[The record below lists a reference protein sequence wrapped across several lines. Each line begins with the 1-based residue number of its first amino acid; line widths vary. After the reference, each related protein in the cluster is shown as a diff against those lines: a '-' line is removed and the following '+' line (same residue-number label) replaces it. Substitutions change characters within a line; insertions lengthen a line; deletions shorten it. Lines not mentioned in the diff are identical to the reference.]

1 MENTLRVK
9 AEISLS
15 DIRHNYASIRR
26 HYGENV
32 KILSVLKADAYG
44 HGVSGVAKTCDELT
58 DYFAVATVEEAE
70 RIREAGGKKPI
81 LLFGPAPE
89 GRIADAARL
98 GITFSI
104 SSLAYARTLCG
115 ILQTEGL
122 TAACH
127 LKIDTGMNRVGIR
140 WRDGLEEAAMT
151 AIEEIYGMKQ
161 LQVTGIY
168 THLPVSD
175 TYDADDDAF
184 TAEQIRL
191 FRAACD
197 AITARGYD
205 VGLRHCSSTGG
216 SLAHPDYYFDM
227 VRLGM
232 TVYGQC
238 DTLEHT
244 KMLDLRESLRWVTKV
259 IQVETLKKGEYV
271 SYGRTFQADRDMVIG
286 TLSCG
291 YADGY
296 RRQYQKNNVVL
307 AGGKRVRILGRIC
320 MDFMIIDLTD
330 VENPQPGMEVV
341 LLGSQGK
348 EHISAIEIAAH
359 NESTC
364 GEVTAAIDVLRV
376 PRIYLEE

>member
-15 DIRHNYASIRR
+15 DIRHNYAALRR
-26 HYGENV
+26 HYGEGV

-44 HGVSGVAKTCDELT
+44 HGVSGIAKTCDELT

-70 RIREAGGKKPI
+70 RIRTAGGVKPI

-89 GRIADAARL
+89 GRIADAARI
-98 GITFSI
+98 GITFAI
-104 SSLAYARTLCG
+104 PSLEYARTVQQ
-115 ILQTEGL
+115 ILKAEGL
-122 TAACH
+122 TACAH

-140 WRDGLEEAAMT
+140 WRDGLEAEVMAAL
-151 AIEEIYGMKQ
+151 EEIYAMDT
-161 LQVTGIY
+161 LQITGIY
-168 THLPVSD
+168 THLPVPD
-175 TYDADDDAF
+175 NYNDDDDAF

-197 AITARGYD
+197 ALTAKGYD

-216 SLAHPDYYFDM
+216 SIAHPDYIFDM
-227 VRLGM
+227 VRIGM
-232 TVYGQC
+232 MVYGQC

-244 KMLDLRESLRWVTKV
+244 ARIGLRESLRWVTSV

-271 SYGRTFQADRDMVIG
+271 SYGRTFRADKDMVIG

-296 RRQYQKNNVVL
+296 RRCYNKNEVL

-330 VENPQPGMEVV
+330 VEDPHVGMEVV
-341 LLGSQGK
+341 LLGSQGE
-348 EHISAIEIAAH
+348 EHVSAIEIAAK

-364 GEVTAAIDVLRV
+364 GEVTAAINQRV
-376 PRIYLEE
+376 PRIYTEG

>member
-15 DIRHNYASIRR
+15 DIRHNYDAIRR
-26 HYGENV
+26 YYGEGV

-44 HGVSGVAKTCDELT
+44 HGISGIAKTCDEMT

-70 RIREAGGKKPI
+70 RIRAAGGVKPI
-81 LLFGPAPE
+81 LLFGSAPE
-89 GRIADAARL
+89 GRIADAARI
-98 GITFSI
+98 GITFAI
-104 SSLAYARTLCG
+104 PSLDYARTLQQ
-115 ILQTEGL
+115 ILSAEGL
-122 TAACH
+122 TACAH

-140 WRDGLEEAAMT
+140 WRDGLEAKAME
-151 AIEEIYGMKQ
+151 AIEEIYQMDA
-161 LQVTGIY
+161 LRITGIY

-175 TYDADDDAF
+175 NYNDDDDAF
-184 TAEQIRL
+184 TANQIRL

-197 AITARGYD
+197 AITAAGHD

-216 SLAHPDYYFDM
+216 SIAHPDYRFDM

-232 TVYGQC
+232 MVYGQC

-244 KMLDLRESLRWVTKV
+244 EEIGLRESLRWVTNV
-259 IQVETLKKGEYV
+259 IQVEPLKKGEYV
-271 SYGRTFQADRDMVIG
+271 SYGRTFRADRDMVIG

-296 RRQYQKNNVVL
+296 RRCYNQNEVL

-330 VENPQPGMEVV
+330 VEDPHVGMEVV
-341 LLGSQGK
+341 LLGSQGE
-348 EHISAIEIAAH
+348 EHVSAIEIAAK
-359 NESTC
+359 NASTC
-364 GEVTAAIDVLRV
+364 GEVTLAISDRV
-376 PRIYLEE
+376 PRIYTE